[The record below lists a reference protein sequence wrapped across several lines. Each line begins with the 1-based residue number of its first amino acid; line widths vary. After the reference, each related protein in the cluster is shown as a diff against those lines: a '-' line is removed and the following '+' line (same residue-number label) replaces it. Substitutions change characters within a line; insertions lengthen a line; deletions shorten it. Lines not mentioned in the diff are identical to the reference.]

1 MRPGS
6 CRGVAAELGRGGGSS
21 TLADRSPEVF
31 WSSLARD
38 RGRSPPG
45 RGGAGAEG
53 SAVGLY
59 LACPRQR
66 PRPPGMEGPPLQSP
80 WRYQPQFEEGAERGG
95 KARILALFFASA
107 ASAGVLFYLNE

>member
-66 PRPPGMEGPPLQSP
+66 PRPPE
-80 WRYQPQFEEGAERGG
+80 WRGHLSKVLGDTSLSLRRGLRGVG
-95 KARILALFFASA
+95 KRE
-107 ASAGVLFYLNE
+107 Y